1 MVINKKYCAKFEK
14 KPESTVYVFFKG
26 ITVTYM

>member
-14 KPESTVYVFFKG
+14 NPESIGYVLFKG